1 MVTKNNI
8 FQLVAAVLSITL
20 AGKPVKEK
28 FGGLFDTI
36 RQLFLRVQQTM
47 RISQAFAVNI
57 EK

>member
-20 AGKPVKEK
+20 EGKPVKEK